1 MHNLADE
8 IERLKEE
15 NLNLRRKFL
24 SIIPP
29 NNKLSP
35 TFYSDYMTMSSSVR
49 WQNSL
54 MKIAPKAI
62 RCQVLS
68 TKKSFQNDF
77 FRKLIIS
84 K

>member
-35 TFYSDYMTMSSSVR
+35 TL
-49 WQNSL
+49 SL
-54 MKIAPKAI
+54 SAVC
-62 RCQVLS
+62 R
-68 TKKSFQNDF
+68 N
-77 FRKLIIS
+77 
-84 K
+84 

>member
-1 MHNLADE
+1 MEKMHNLADE

-35 TFYSDYMTMSSSVR
+35 TFYSDYMTM
-49 WQNSL
+49 
-54 MKIAPKAI
+54 K
-62 RCQVLS
+62 
-68 TKKSFQNDF
+68 
-77 FRKLIIS
+77 
-84 K
+84 